1 MSEDAL
7 RAKVQETLDAVRPS
21 LQSHGG
27 DVNLI
32 EVTPDKIAR
41 LELVGACGGCPMSR
55 ITLKMGIE
63 RVLAEEVPELAGVE
77 AVGLEHVDWSEYE

>member
-1 MSEDAL
+1 MSDDAL

-32 EVTPDKIAR
+32 EVTPDRIAR

>member
-1 MSEDAL
+1 MSDDTL